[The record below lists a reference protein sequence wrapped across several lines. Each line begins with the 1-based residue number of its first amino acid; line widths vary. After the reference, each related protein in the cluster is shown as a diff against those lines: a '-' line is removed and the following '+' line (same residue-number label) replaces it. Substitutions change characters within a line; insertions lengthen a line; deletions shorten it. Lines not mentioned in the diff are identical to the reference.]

1 VVEGLIAIILIVA
14 LIVLKLDWEKQRE
27 PIGHTGH
34 TDDISDAS

>member
-27 PIGHTGH
+27 PTRHTGN
-34 TDDISDAS
+34 TNDISDAP